1 MQVTELKNEGLN
13 LHVKISVPASEIS
26 NEVDKSLLNLAKSA
40 RIDGFRAGKAPISII
55 KKRYSDSVKAEI
67 VEKQFKKAVNQIITD
82 RNLDICDVP
91 QVDDVRNDSE
101 GLDFVVK
108 FELMPKVAM
117 PDFSKISIEKPVFDL
132 KDKDVDERLKSI
144 AQASPNFPKESKAKA
159 AMGDQLKI
167 NCAGYIEGE
176 LIVNS
181 ELKDHHIVLGSKS
194 LVDNFE
200 EQLVGRK
207 AGDDAL
213 VKVTF
218 PTEYFAKHLA
228 GKNATFEVKILEV
241 RKPISIDIDDEFAKK
256 FHYENLEQMKEGVG
270 ANIKNEFDE
279 SINTIVK
286 MRLFDQF
293 EDILDFEVPA
303 SLVEKEEK
311 VLRQQT
317 EKSQEAAEMFK
328 GKSDAEIAQY
338 YTKLAVRRVRIG
350 LLLAQYIKDYKV
362 SVTGDDIR
370 SSLESQARLFGT
382 SLEIIWE
389 YYKNNPSALEQL
401 RSSALEDKAVE
412 EIFTKIKIKE
422 KKYSKD
428 ALEKFLEEENNK
440 VL

>member
-1 MQVTELKNEGLN
+1 MQVTELKNEGLD

-26 NEVDKSLLNLAKSA
+26 NEVDKSLSNLAKSA
-40 RIDGFRAGKAPISII
+40 KIDGFRVGKAPISMI
-55 KKRYSDSVKAEI
+55 KKRYGDSVQAEI
-67 VEKQFKKAVNQIITD
+67 VEKQFKKAVNKIITD
-82 RNLDICDVP
+82 RNLDIADVP
-91 QVDDVRNDSE
+91 QVDDVTNNNE
-101 GLDFVVK
+101 GLSFVIK
-108 FELMPKVAM
+108 LELMPKIAM
-117 PDFSKISIEKPVFDL
+117 PDFAKISIEKPVFDL
-132 KDKDVDERLKSI
+132 KDKEVDERLKLI
-144 AQASPNFPKESKAKA
+144 AQGAPNFPKESKAKA
-159 AMGDQLKI
+159 AMGDRLTI

-176 LIVNS
+176 LIENS
-181 ELKDHHIVLGSKS
+181 ELKDHNIVLGSKS

-207 AGDDAL
+207 AGDDVL

-218 PTEYFAKHLA
+218 PKEYFAPSLA
-228 GKNATFEVKILEV
+228 GKEATFEVKILEV
-241 RKPISIDIDDEFAKK
+241 RKPVTLDIDDEFAKK
-256 FHYENLEQMKEGVG
+256 FHYENLEQMKAAVE
-270 ANIKNEFDE
+270 NSIRNEFNE

-293 EDILDFEVPA
+293 EDILDFEVPS
-303 SLVEKEEK
+303 SLVAKEEK

-317 EKSQEAAEMFK
+317 EKSQEAEEMFK

-350 LLLAQYIKDYKV
+350 LLLAQYIKNHKV
-362 SVTGDDIR
+362 SITGDDMR
-370 SSLESQARLFGT
+370 AALEAQARLFGT
-382 SLEIIWE
+382 NLEVIWD
-389 YYKNNPSALEQL
+389 YYKKNPGALEPL